1 MKIRFIEYKGDVYVV
16 IGISYDSTNSCPEY
30 FLSVPIDEFHPSI
43 TRSLLESSSIKIP
56 FVEAIEIT
64 SKNQIL
70 ALMVLYGG

>member
-1 MKIRFIEYKGDVYVV
+1 MKIRFINYKDDIYVV
-16 IGISYDSTNSCPEY
+16 IGISYDYSNSCPEF
-30 FLSVPIDEFHPSI
+30 FLSVPINEYHPSI

-64 SKNQIL
+64 KKEQIL